1 MDGASLSSGIS
12 VGGRAPPG
20 RGKSGGGG
28 TKSGAGTAAPA
39 AAADA
44 LLALRDECQQ
54 AKLRERAAE
63 DRARQ

>member
-12 VGGRAPPG
+12 AKAPPG
-20 RGKSGGGG
+20 GGRQRARKNGG
-28 TKSGAGTAAPA
+28 WGAAAAAPA
-39 AAADA
+39 DAADA
-44 LLALRDECQQ
+44 FLVLRDVSQQ